1 MGLGKA
7 TEYWRENQDFQAV
20 LITTDGK
27 IYVTDGLK
35 DSYFSDRDYSIIEK

>member
-1 MGLGKA
+1 MGLDKA

-27 IYVTDGLK
+27 NICY
-35 DSYFSDRDYSIIEK
+35 